1 MYCSVVIVPHKK
13 RKEIMKTII
22 DEMWI
27 KNTLQSKKNQKMQ
40 QYNNLFPPPPP
51 HEKILPMHLQ
61 IVIDAEVSS
70 QYLLWLSRPWV

>member
-13 RKEIMKTII
+13 RKEIMKKII

-40 QYNNLFPPPPP
+40 QYNNLFPPPP